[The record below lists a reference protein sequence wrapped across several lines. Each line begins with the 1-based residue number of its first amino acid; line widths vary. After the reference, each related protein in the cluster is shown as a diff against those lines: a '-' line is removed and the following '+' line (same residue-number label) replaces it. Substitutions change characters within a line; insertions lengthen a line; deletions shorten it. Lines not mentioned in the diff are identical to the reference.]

1 MTTVY
6 VGVGSNIERRKHIE
20 VAIEEL
26 STIGNHLQIS
36 TIYECAS
43 VGFNS
48 AAFYNLVVTLE
59 TRLSLSDFVAQL
71 RAIESRWG
79 RDPQAKKFQDRTL
92 DLDIILF
99 GEEISAQD
107 PELPRSDIFK
117 YPFVIQPLYDLSP
130 ERIVPNDG
138 RSVRQIWQQAINL
151 ESLTPVKLWFD
162 IN

>member
-48 AAFYNLVVTLE
+48 AAFYNLVVALE

-99 GEEISAQD
+99 GEEISVQD

>member
-1 MTTVY
+1 MTAVY

-20 VAIEEL
+20 AAIEEL

-48 AAFYNLVVTLE
+48 AAFYNLVVALE
-59 TRLSLSDFVAQL
+59 TRFSLSDFVAQL

-99 GEEISAQD
+99 GEEISVQD

>member
-20 VAIEEL
+20 AAIEEL
-26 STIGNHLQIS
+26 STIGNQLQIS

-48 AAFYNLVVTLE
+48 AAFYNLVVALE

-117 YPFVIQPLYDLSP
+117 YPFVIQPLYDLLP

>member
-20 VAIEEL
+20 AAIEEL
-26 STIGNHLQIS
+26 SIIGNQLQIS

-48 AAFYNLVVTLE
+48 AAFYNLVVALE
-59 TRLSLSDFVAQL
+59 TRLSLSDFAAQL

-99 GEEISAQD
+99 GELVSAQD

-151 ESLTPVKLWFD
+151 ESLNPVKPWFD

>member
-20 VAIEEL
+20 AAIEEL
-26 STIGNHLQIS
+26 STIGNQLQIS

-48 AAFYNLVVTLE
+48 AAFYNLVVALE
-59 TRLSLSDFVAQL
+59 TRLSLSDFAAQL

-151 ESLTPVKLWFD
+151 ESLNPVKPWFD

>member
-48 AAFYNLVVTLE
+48 AAFYNLVVALE

>member
-48 AAFYNLVVTLE
+48 AAFYNLVVALE

-99 GEEISAQD
+99 GEDISAQD

>member
-20 VAIEEL
+20 AAIKEL
-26 STIGNHLQIS
+26 STIGNQLQIS

-48 AAFYNLVVTLE
+48 AAFYNLVVALE

-151 ESLTPVKLWFD
+151 ESLNPVKPWFD

>member
-20 VAIEEL
+20 AAIEEL
-26 STIGNHLQIS
+26 SIIGNQLQIS

-48 AAFYNLVVTLE
+48 AAFYNLVVALE

>member
-20 VAIEEL
+20 AAIEEL
-26 STIGNHLQIS
+26 STIGNQLQIS

-48 AAFYNLVVTLE
+48 AAFYNLVVALE

>member
-20 VAIEEL
+20 AAIEEL
-26 STIGNHLQIS
+26 LTIGNHLQIS

-48 AAFYNLVVTLE
+48 AAFYNLVVALE
-59 TRLSLSDFVAQL
+59 TRFSLSDFAAQL

>member
-20 VAIEEL
+20 AAIEEL
-26 STIGNHLQIS
+26 LTIGNHLQIS

-48 AAFYNLVVTLE
+48 AAFYNLVVALE

-99 GEEISAQD
+99 GELVSAQD

>member
-48 AAFYNLVVTLE
+48 EAFYNLVVALE

>member
-20 VAIEEL
+20 AGIEEL

-48 AAFYNLVVTLE
+48 AAFYNLVVALE

-99 GEEISAQD
+99 GEDISAQD

>member
-20 VAIEEL
+20 AAIEEL
-26 STIGNHLQIS
+26 STIGNQLQIS

-48 AAFYNLVVTLE
+48 AAFYNLVVALE
-59 TRLSLSDFVAQL
+59 TRLSLSDFAAQL

-99 GEEISAQD
+99 GELVSAQD

-151 ESLTPVKLWFD
+151 ESLNPVKPWFD

>member
-48 AAFYNLVVTLE
+48 AAFYNLVVVLE

-99 GEEISAQD
+99 GEDISAQD

>member
-6 VGVGSNIERRKHIE
+6 VGVGSNIERRKHIK

-48 AAFYNLVVTLE
+48 AAFYNLVVVLE

-99 GEEISAQD
+99 GEDISAQD